1 LDLPPLEEGFDE
13 KRFFGFDIKYLRKT
27 MEENVLG
34 FMRLNIVNPPAGT
47 YWGRFNNRTISHKWV
62 DELYDSF
69 AKSID
74 YCLEANTMDVA
85 LDPKWITIGKE
96 KMMARLG
103 GLDIEDLPL
112 IAFTWEGAE
121 AIKNNNLW
129 VLSGNH
135 RCLAILKYV
144 KHLNEELQHAK
155 ERMEEITGKKTE
167 VELANMGENAKQQLT
182 AVRKHVE
189 MIEEKI
195 EQSSYW
201 TVKVYDRGAL
211 SYVLRRPA
219 GRLA

>member
-96 KMMARLG
+96 KMMPRLG

-112 IAFTWEGAE
+112 IAFTREGAE

-135 RCLAILKYV
+135 RRLAILKYV
-144 KHLNEELQHAK
+144 KHLNEKLQHAK

-201 TVKVYDRGAL
+201 TVKVYDRGAW
-211 SYVLRRPA
+211 SYALR
-219 GRLA
+219 